1 MLAHL
6 RPALIIF
13 ALFTLLTGLAYP
25 LAMTGIAQTLF
36 PRIAAGSMIPK
47 GDGYV
52 GSELI
57 GQANASDRY
66 FHPRPSAAGAGYDAA
81 ASSGSNLG
89 PTSAKLLERVKADAD
104 AVKAANGVTELPA
117 DAVTAS
123 GSGLDPDISPD
134 YALLQVARV
143 AKAQKPA
150 GGQIARTRRPAYPT
164 AGPRLHRRAARQC
177 SSPQCRPRCVRIG
190 LIDRKDRWHPTAKR
204 DHQLKP
210 S

>member
-13 ALFTLLTGLAYP
+13 ALFTLLTGVAYP
-25 LAMTGIAQTLF
+25 FAMTGIAQALF
-36 PRIAAGSMIPK
+36 PRLASGSMIPK

-57 GQANASDRY
+57 GQANASERY

-89 PTSAKLLERVKADAD
+89 PTSAKLMERIKADSD
-104 AVKAANGVTELPA
+104 AVKTANGVSQLPA

-123 GSGLDPDISPD
+123 GSGLDPDISPA
-134 YALLQVARV
+134 YALMQVSRV
-143 AKAQKPA
+143 AEVRNLPEDALRQLVEEH
-150 GGQIARTRRPAYPT
+150 IERPVL
-164 AGPRLHRRAARQC
+164 GFIGEPRVNVLLLNLALDKL
-177 SSPQCRPRCVRIG
+177 G
-190 LIDRKDRWHPTAKR
+190 
-204 DHQLKP
+204 
-210 S
+210 

>member
-13 ALFTLLTGLAYP
+13 ALITILTGVAYP
-25 LAMTGIAQTLF
+25 FAMTGIAQGLF
-36 PRIAAGSMIPK
+36 PRLATGSMIPN

-66 FHPRPSAAGAGYDAA
+66 FHPRPSAAGTGYDAA

-89 PTSAKLLERVKADAD
+89 PTSAKLMERLKADSD
-104 AVKAANGVTELPA
+104 GVKTANGASQLPA

-134 YALLQVARV
+134 YALLQVGRV
-143 AKAQKPA
+143 AKARNLA
-150 GGQIARTRRPAYPT
+150 DDELRRVVEEHIERPFL
-164 AGPRLHRRAARQC
+164 GFIGEPRVNVLLLNLALDKL
-177 SSPQCRPRCVRIG
+177 G
-190 LIDRKDRWHPTAKR
+190 
-204 DHQLKP
+204 
-210 S
+210 